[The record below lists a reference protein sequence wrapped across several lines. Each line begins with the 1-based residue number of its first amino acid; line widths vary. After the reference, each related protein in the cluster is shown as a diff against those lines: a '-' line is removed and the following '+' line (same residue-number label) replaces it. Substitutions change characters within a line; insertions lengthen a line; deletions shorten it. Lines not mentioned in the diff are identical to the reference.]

1 MTEESTVNSQI
12 VDAVSSVVTLSSGQ
26 APAQSQGMLDAV
38 LLETLSMAMYN
49 AVNRQQSAGM
59 IGSAAVTA
67 ACAKMLSAPFPIV
80 PPPPPPGPPP
90 VINPLPG
97 PPPDLPPSAV
107 IAAALAEGQTAIQVL
122 QAQATGSS
130 QDAATAKADLQQL
143 AAAAAPA
150 PTPPAPAPT
159 PAPAPAPTPTP
170 APPAPTPAPTPTPTP
185 PPGH

>member
-1 MTEESTVNSQI
+1 MIEEGTVNSQV

-26 APAQSQGMLDAV
+26 SPSQSQGMLDAV

-67 ACAKMLSAPFPIV
+67 ACAKMLSAPFPV
-80 PPPPPPGPPP
+80 MPPPPPPGPLP
-90 VINPLPG
+90 VVNPLPG
-97 PPPDLPPSAV
+97 PAPDLPPSAV
-107 IAAALAEGQTAIQVL
+107 IAAALSEGQTAIQVL

-143 AAAAAPA
+143 ATAAQ
-150 PTPPAPAPT
+150 APAPT

-170 APPAPTPAPTPTPTP
+170 TPAPP
-185 PPGH
+185 PHGD